1 MNKMH
6 TFAQVV
12 FVALGIYM
20 IVLILP
26 MFVTLISMLILSRLE
41 RNVVLIGLVS
51 LAVTLVCIYYIYR
64 LLICKREKLAE
75 MVVGSEEPPGPEVQV
90 EWIAVVLRL
99 IVIIAGLILMVMFLG
114 ELGSMLASF
123 SAGEIFNVSRSD
135 EMKRHII
142 GWILN
147 LPLAIYFICGAPHF
161 VRWQVRKTLEFAE
174 KGKEDIKD

>member
-26 MFVTLISMLILSRLE
+26 MFVSTMPIVFWSRFGWEGISIS
-41 RNVVLIGLVS
+41 LVS
-51 LAVTLVCIYYIYR
+51 LAVTLICIYYIYR
-64 LLICKREKLAE
+64 LLICRREKLAE

-99 IVIIAGLILMVMFLG
+99 IVIIVGLILMVRFLRG
-114 ELGSMLASF
+114 LGGVLASL
-123 SAGEIFNVSRSD
+123 SADKVFNMPSSGR
-135 EMKRHII
+135 MTQYII

-161 VRWQVRKTLEFAE
+161 VRWQVRKTLEFAG
-174 KGKEDIKD
+174 KGDEDIKD